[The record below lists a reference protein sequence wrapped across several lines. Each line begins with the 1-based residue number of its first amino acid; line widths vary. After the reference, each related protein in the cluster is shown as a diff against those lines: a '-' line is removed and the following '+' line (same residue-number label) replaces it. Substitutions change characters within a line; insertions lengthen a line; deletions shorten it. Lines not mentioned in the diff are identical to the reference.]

1 MKKKIFIIFIVVTV
15 FLGFLLFC
23 GFKIFDYLCSDYEVQ
38 GFKIGNQKNK
48 VSKVVI
54 DTKNTNIIFMPKDYD
69 EGACQICGHHLTK
82 DFDIEANGEVMY
94 VKNKNI
100 TNFEAQKIK
109 IVLPLYFINDI
120 EFEVNC
126 VGGDLIFGSDFDDL
140 QKEDNLKNKSQNH
153 HIVNIKS
160 ISGTVYGN
168 IEGGIL
174 KVGNI
179 NLKISGENNLQEIS
193 AKVEHIE
200 KI

>member
-1 MKKKIFIIFIVVTV
+1 MVK
-15 FLGFLLFC
+15 
-23 GFKIFDYLCSDYEVQ
+23 LC
-38 GFKIGNQKNK
+38 
-48 VSKVVI
+48 
-54 DTKNTNIIFMPKDYD
+54 M
-69 EGACQICGHHLTK
+69 L
-82 DFDIEANGEVMY
+82 
-94 VKNKNI
+94 
-100 TNFEAQKIK
+100 KIK

-126 VGGDLIFGSDFDDL
+126 VCGDLIFGSDFDDL